1 MIYYMK
7 FQIINAFQ
15 VIIVLPHTQ
24 TPKQTQTHSQPI
36 ANVHTII
43 TSSLVGPYDDVAG
56 VGV

>member
-1 MIYYMK
+1 MK

-36 ANVHTII
+36 GNVHTII